1 MSVIEEIEG
10 SNILSY
16 TLDAFAGATGF
27 SKESIR
33 QEIDAGNLVPSY
45 GGKRRTK
52 PVIIRAEGIRW
63 LKSLPNE
70 RPGRA
75 S

>member
-1 MSVIEEIEG
+1 MSAIQEIEESG
-10 SNILSY
+10 ILSY
-16 TLDAFAGATGF
+16 TLDAFAAATGF

-33 QEIDAGNLVPSY
+33 QEIENGHLAPSY
-45 GGKRRTK
+45 GGRQRTK

-70 RPGRA
+70 RGIA

>member
-1 MSVIEEIEG
+1 MSVIDELEG
-10 SNILSY
+10 SGVLAY
-16 TLDAFAGATGF
+16 TLDAFAAATGF

-45 GGKRRTK
+45 GGRQRTK

-70 RPGRA
+70 RPERVA
-75 S
+75 